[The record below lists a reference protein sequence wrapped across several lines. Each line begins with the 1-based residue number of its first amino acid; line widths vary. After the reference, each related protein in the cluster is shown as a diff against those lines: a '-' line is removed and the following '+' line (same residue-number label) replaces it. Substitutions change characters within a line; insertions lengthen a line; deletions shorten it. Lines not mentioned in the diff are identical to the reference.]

1 MLEMTDFQRNLQEK
15 CPDIVLL
22 FEEPLKK
29 HTSFRIGGPC
39 EVFAQPKSMA
49 ELKKLLSVAAELG
62 EMPCIL
68 GSGTNVLARDE
79 GRRGLVISTKDALT
93 ELEDTPEG
101 IRAGAGV
108 SMAKLA
114 NYALS
119 LGRTGLEFAHGIP
132 GSVGGGLYM
141 NAGAYG
147 GEMAQVAVQTAYLK
161 PDGQISLYTGPEQGF
176 SYRKSAFSDQKGV
189 ILWGLFSLD
198 QGDQEEIRNTMQ
210 ALMAKRKASQPLEL
224 PSAGSTFKRPKG
236 GYAAALIEE
245 AGLKG
250 FRIGDA
256 AVSEKHAGFVVNL
269 GNATAE
275 NVLDLV
281 QEIQKRVLD
290 HSGIMLE
297 PEIRMI

>member
-1 MLEMTDFQRNLQEK
+1 MLDISDFQRNLQEK
-15 CPDIVLL
+15 CPGIVLL

-39 EVFAQPKSMA
+39 EVFAQPKSIT
-49 ELKKLLSVAAELG
+49 ELERLISAATELG
-62 EMPCIL
+62 ETPCIL

-93 ELEDTPEG
+93 ELEDTLEG

-114 NYALS
+114 NFALS

-147 GEMAQVAVQTAYLK
+147 GEMAQVAMQTAYLE
-161 PDGQISLYTGPEQGF
+161 PNGQISLYTGPKQGF
-176 SYRKSAFSDQKGV
+176 SYRRSAFSDKKGV
-189 ILWGLFSLD
+189 ILWGLFRLE
-198 QGDQEEIRNTMQ
+198 QGDPEEIRKTMQ
-210 ALMAKRKASQPLEL
+210 TLMAKRKASQPLEL
-224 PSAGSTFKRPKG
+224 PSAGSTFKRPQG
-236 GYAAALIEE
+236 GYAAALIDQ
-245 AGLKG
+245 AGLRG

-275 NVLDLV
+275 NVLALV
-281 QEIQKRVLD
+281 QEIQKRVYD
-290 HSGIMLE
+290 NSGIMLE